1 MAPSEKVGTLTFKQT
16 FLLATPFASDRL
28 RKMTG
33 YAYVVKSKLLAAFV
47 IVVMLIGFSLIP
59 PIVRDFAIG
68 DFVGVAAGIGG
79 FLITAALFTVWLVTR
94 IATWSVE
101 RAKRRGEIVELNI
114 VFVLGLRYLL
124 ESRAGGPSYMT
135 VCQWAGSSK
144 EAYDSF
150 MNTYSIWE
158 QMVTHDQLQALTQ
171 LAASLDTLLAERP

>member
-1 MAPSEKVGTLTFKQT
+1 MTFKQT

-33 YAYVVKSKLLAAFV
+33 YAYVVKSKLLATFV

-79 FLITAALFTVWLVTR
+79 FLITAALFTMWLVTR

-124 ESRAGGPSYMT
+124 ESRAGGPALVWPLNTSGPSASTNLCSRT
-135 VCQWAGSSK
+135 VRILDSSAIRK
-144 EAYDSF
+144 SVGTSRSF
-150 MNTYSIWE
+150 PGVPGRS
-158 QMVTHDQLQALTQ
+158 
-171 LAASLDTLLAERP
+171 RPG